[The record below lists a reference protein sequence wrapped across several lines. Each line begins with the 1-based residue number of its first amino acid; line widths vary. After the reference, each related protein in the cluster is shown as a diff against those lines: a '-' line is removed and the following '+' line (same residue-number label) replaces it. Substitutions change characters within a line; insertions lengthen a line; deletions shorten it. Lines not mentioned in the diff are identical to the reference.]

1 MDNMDTDHATDH
13 ATDPGPLTG
22 TSMSDAYVTSLGRLA
37 YLWGWPLVNMHNRL
51 RLTARFPAPG
61 LLAGVVPGGPSGT
74 LGMLHDYVR
83 PEQRIV
89 ACPNQDVVYGFGLLA
104 AEAGPSVL
112 QVPDFRDRF
121 WVIQLVDQR
130 TDAFA
135 RMGSMY
141 GTKPGHYL
149 IAPKEWDGEVPP
161 GIEEVLRYDTRVGAV
176 IPRVFM
182 DDTDEDRAAVLPF
195 VERISMYPLA
205 EFDGSLKRV
214 DWTSAPTFAP
224 PAAAAAATGGR
235 GGETAWVDPDH
246 FFDQLGT
253 VMTEVPPR
261 PGEEALYAWFR
272 SLLTAAEADPAL
284 REALRRIAR
293 DADAELVAPLFQFRN
308 IGQPSAHGWTT
319 HRNGASFGTDYLSR
333 TALAKANMF
342 VNPPEETAYYHQD
355 LDAAGDRLH
364 GANTYTVTF
373 TADGIPPVRGF
384 WSLTLYDEHHFFHP
398 NEPEHFSVGTK
409 NKNLHFEEDG
419 SLVITVGGDRTTRPE
434 LLPNWLPTPDA
445 EFSLYL
451 RAYWSDKTVL
461 DQAWTPPAVH
471 RL

>member
-1 MDNMDTDHATDH
+1 MDITDSDH
-13 ATDPGPLTG
+13 GAVPGPVAGALL
-22 TSMSDAYVTSLGRLA
+22 SDAYVTSLARLA

-51 RLTARFPAPG
+51 RLMAQFPTPG
-61 LLAGVVPGGPSGT
+61 LLAGIVPGGPPGT

-112 QVPDFRDRF
+112 QVPDFQDRF

-135 RMGSMY
+135 RMGSLY
-141 GTKPGHYL
+141 GTRPGHYL

-161 GIEEVLRYDTRVGAV
+161 GIEEVFRYDTRAGAV

-214 DWTSAPTFAP
+214 DWPSAPTFPP
-224 PAAAAAATGGR
+224 PAASTATTGGR
-235 GGETAWVDPDH
+235 GAETAWVDPEH

-253 VMTEVPPR
+253 VMTEVPPL
-261 PGEEALYAWFR
+261 PGEEALYAWFN
-272 SLLTAAEADPAL
+272 SLPTAAKTDPAL
-284 REALRRIAR
+284 RAALRQA
-293 DADAELVAPLFQFRN
+293 AQAAETELVAPLFQYRN
-308 IGQPSAHGWTT
+308 IGLPSAHGWTT
-319 HRNGASFGTDYLSR
+319 HRNGACFGTDYLSR

-342 VNPPEETAYYHQD
+342 VNPPEETAYYQQD
-355 LDAAGDRLH
+355 LDTTGARLH
-364 GANTYTVTF
+364 GANTYTLAF
-373 TADGIPPVRGF
+373 PADGVPPVRGF

-398 NEPEHFSVGTK
+398 NELSRFSLGTK
-409 NKNLHFEEDG
+409 TKDLHFEEDG
-419 SLVITVGGDRTTRPE
+419 SLVITVGGEKPTRPE
-434 LLPNWLPTPDA
+434 LLPNWLPAPTA
-445 EFSLYL
+445 EFSLFL
-451 RAYWSDKTVL
+451 RAYWPDKAVL

-471 RL
+471 KL